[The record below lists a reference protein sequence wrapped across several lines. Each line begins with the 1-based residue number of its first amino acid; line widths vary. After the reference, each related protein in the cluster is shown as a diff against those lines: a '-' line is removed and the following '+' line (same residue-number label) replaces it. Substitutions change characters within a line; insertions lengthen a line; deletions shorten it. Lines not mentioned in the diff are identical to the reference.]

1 MLPNTS
7 ANNFNF
13 REYGAKQGR
22 TIGIYP
28 ELKHSHAINKVGD
41 RQIVLRL
48 EVDLDVADLC

>member
-1 MLPNTS
+1 MFPNMS
-7 ANNFNF
+7 VNDLNF

-41 RQIVLRL
+41 RQIVLTL
-48 EVDLDVADLC
+48 EIDLDVADLC